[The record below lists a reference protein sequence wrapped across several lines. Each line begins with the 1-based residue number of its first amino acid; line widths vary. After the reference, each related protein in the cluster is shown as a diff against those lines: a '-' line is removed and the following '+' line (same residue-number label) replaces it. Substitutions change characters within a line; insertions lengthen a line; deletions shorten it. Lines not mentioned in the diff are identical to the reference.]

1 MSYLPKDQN
10 KDVSQS
16 SSQNRNASCGNEKPE
31 HERTKF
37 LRLILSFVS
46 SNHLASSYS
55 PVPAPTEISL

>member
-16 SSQNRNASCGNEKPE
+16 SSQNRNASRKNEQLK

-37 LRLILSFVS
+37 RHLILSSVS
-46 SNHLASSYS
+46 SNHLSSSYL
-55 PVPAPTEISL
+55 PVPVTDEI